1 MYMYVPVL
9 FLLPKYLFPG
19 PHFLLFSVA
28 VEEENEMDVS
38 IPRNNNYDKMTP
50 LQKHQ
55 IRHRE
60 LFLSRQIETYKI
72 DMVRYI

>member
-1 MYMYVPVL
+1 MHLLL
-9 FLLPKYLFPG
+9 FL
-19 PHFLLFSVA
+19 FLDTLSSLSFFLSVA

-72 DMVRYI
+72 DMVRYV